1 MTLAPFVTSD
11 SLKVIPSTN
20 NFPAKEN
27 HQETTR
33 RFQGSSH
40 SISISK
46 KRKDISKKKRER
58 LWVPLK
64 MSFWPR
70 GRTLVRGC
78 RRDLTSLIVE
88 SRETEIGMDLPL
100 NFTVMFIAVS
110 WPSTS
115 IFFCFLSVLDDDLCD
130 SFSLFW
136 RIWEGRKRDRL
147 QRRSLCLPCILMQ
160 KLWNDAFIC
169 ENNSCPYD

>member
-1 MTLAPFVTSD
+1 VQALRGHKHDLGPICDLWFPQSHTIHQQLPCKREPPRNDTPFSGLFTFH
-11 SLKVIPSTN
+11 L
-20 NFPAKEN
+20 NFKEKK
-27 HQETTR
+27 
-33 RFQGSSH
+33 GY
-40 SISISK
+40 ISK
-46 KRKDISKKKRER
+46 KERER

-78 RRDLTSLIVE
+78 RRDLTSLILE

-147 QRRSLCLPCILMQ
+147 QRRSPCLLV
-160 KLWNDAFIC
+160 F
-169 ENNSCPYD
+169 